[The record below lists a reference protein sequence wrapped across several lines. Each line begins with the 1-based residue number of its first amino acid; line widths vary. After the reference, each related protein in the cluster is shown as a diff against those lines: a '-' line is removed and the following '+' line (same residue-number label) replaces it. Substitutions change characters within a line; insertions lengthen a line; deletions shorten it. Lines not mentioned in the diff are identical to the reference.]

1 MSFLSVPED
10 PPDAETAFTAST
22 AAKESTINSY
32 VSTMYSKTNNYSS
45 TMYSYGA
52 PPTLPRDGR
61 DDDEDE
67 FEDGSFTED
76 GSFIEDGS
84 FTEDASFFED
94 GSSVATNDSYWEYAV
109 NGFTKKYQEFTKA
122 INKFDEKTHQE
133 FTKAI
138 NKFDE
143 SAAIKCEETAD
154 TIVDTARKFPKE
166 HRDVRPLR
174 DAYDKSG
181 RSGVTNATGY
191 TTATNV
197 TEATGKTACTTKSGR
212 SGVTEANATNA
223 TGLTGPT
230 RERPEK
236 YTSIEVVY
244 NSEVDRTLG
253 PQVTKK
259 TRECERSVPSNSS
272 KKSRAT
278 QRSGTN
284 ATGLTGPTRER
295 PEKYPAIEVVYNNQA
310 DRTKG
315 PQVTKKTRECP
326 PHERSKLSNV
336 PDEVP
341 SHGGE
346 DNSIFGGDA
355 TQRSSILPI
364 ASPERVSLGDLE
376 PSDQLSNVSAKRRAS
391 VLKPSDLTLD
401 RSLAQTIPSDLT
413 ITGRPGRDES
423 YFTSRFGVT
432 WGNAEKA
439 AAPIAENIPI
449 L

>member
-197 TEATGKTACTTKSGR
+197 TDTTGKNGCTTTSGR
-212 SGVTEANATNA
+212 SGATEATATNA

-230 RERPEK
+230 RERSEKYSSIEVAYNSEIDRTLVVPQVTKKTRECERSLPSNFSKKSRATQRSGLTGPTRERSEK

-259 TRECERSVPSNSS
+259 TRECERSVPSNFSKKSS

-278 QRSGTN
+278 QRS
-284 ATGLTGPTRER
+284 
-295 PEKYPAIEVVYNNQA
+295 
-310 DRTKG
+310 
-315 PQVTKKTRECP
+315 
-326 PHERSKLSNV
+326 
-336 PDEVP
+336 
-341 SHGGE
+341 
-346 DNSIFGGDA
+346 
-355 TQRSSILPI
+355 SILPT
-364 ASPERVSLGDLE
+364 ASFE
-376 PSDQLSNVSAKRRAS
+376 
-391 VLKPSDLTLD
+391 D
-401 RSLAQTIPSDLT
+401 RSLAQTILSDLT

-439 AAPIAENIPI
+439 ATPIAENIPI